1 MRPLREGVHAMVRF
15 PMLHAFRELA
25 IGEWYLEKSMPKKVV
40 KAFLMALL
48 AVPTMLAV
56 HGLFLAYR
64 KRVIR
69 EISSAPVA
77 VWMEA
82 LREVMGG

>member
-1 MRPLREGVHAMVRF
+1 MRLAM
-15 PMLHAFRELA
+15 LCAFRELA
-25 IGEWYLEKSMPKKVV
+25 LGEWYLEKSMPKKVV
-40 KAFLMALL
+40 KAFLMAFL

-56 HGLFLAYR
+56 HGLHLAYK

-69 EISSAPVA
+69 EISSAPLV